1 LKRNFL
7 FRGYFNKRG
16 YFDLHDISVDQY
28 RQGALATTDRRVLR
42 IWARASV
49 LFETDANG
57 TERLSAGGQARLD
70 SAMSAFLRYPAET
83 PLVLEGYAPGA
94 TYDERFR
101 MSRHRAQLVRDYVVA
116 KFSMNPSYVVTMPM
130 GQEASDSPDGNHW
143 DGVGLA
149 LFVPTSAM

>member
-28 RQGALATTDRRVLR
+28 RQGALESADRRVLR
-42 IWARASV
+42 IWARSSV

-83 PLVLEGYAPGA
+83 PLVLEGYAPGT

-101 MSRHRAQLVRDYVVA
+101 LSRHRAQLVRDYVVA
-116 KFSMNPSYVVTMPM
+116 KFSLNPSYVVTMPM
-130 GQEASDSPDGNHW
+130 GQEASDSPDGNRW
-143 DGVGLA
+143 DGVALA